1 MFSLMRC
8 LENLPFRF
16 TKVANSSF
24 NEWGKYMR
32 EIFEAKVAEVMAETE
47 TEGMDLMGALVKGS
61 GINQQPPEKG
71 MAKPAQALTD
81 DEIIG
86 NAFVFIIAGHET
98 TANAIHFSLLHLALS
113 IGVQRDLQKDLDSIF
128 GSMAISEW
136 DYERD
141 LPKLF
146 GGQTGA
152 VMNEAL
158 RLVPPVIC
166 IPKCTR
172 DQAQPITI
180 DGKKCMVPANIR
192 VNLDS
197 VATHRNPKFWPA
209 GPPTDPTHP
218 WHPTSNPDND
228 LEEFK
233 PQRWLI
239 DVDSKQ
245 NGQAM
250 PGETAKEADTDDL
263 GVNTAADTAA
273 SLFHPQKGAYIPF
286 SEGYRAC
293 LGRRFAQVEVLAVL
307 AVIFSRYSVE
317 LAVDEYATD
326 AEIEKM
332 SLEER
337 KTVWSKAKARTQ
349 DLMLNG
355 MGSLLTLQMREGAVP
370 LRFVA
375 KGKERFEW

>member
-1 MFSLMRC
+1 
-8 LENLPFRF
+8 
-16 TKVANSSF
+16 
-24 NEWGKYMR
+24 MR
-32 EIFEAKVAEVMAETE
+32 EIFQAKVAEVAAEAETQ
-47 TEGMDLMGALVKGS
+47 GMDLMGALVRGS
-61 GINQQPPEKG
+61 GINQQPSEKG
-71 MAKPAQALTD
+71 MTKPPQALSD

-86 NAFVFIIAGHET
+86 NAFVFILAGHET
-98 TANAIHFSLLHLALS
+98 TANAIHFSLLHLAMS
-113 IGVQRDLQKDLDSIF
+113 IGAQRDLQRDLDSIF
-128 GSMAISEW
+128 DSKPITEW

-146 GGQTGA
+146 GGHAGA

-158 RLVPPVIC
+158 RLVPPVVC

-172 DQAQPITI
+172 DQPQPITI
-180 DGKKCMVPANIR
+180 DGKKCMVPANAR
-192 VNLDS
+192 VSLDT
-197 VATHRNPKFWPA
+197 VAAQRNPKYWPA
-209 GPPTDPTHP
+209 GPPTDPSHP
-218 WHPTSNPDND
+218 WHPTSNVDND

-239 DVDSKQ
+239 DASSKQ
-245 NGQAM
+245 NGRIM
-250 PGETAKEADTDDL
+250 PGETAKDAETDDL
-263 GVNTAADTAA
+263 GVNTASDTAA
-273 SLFHPQKGAYIPF
+273 SLFRPQRGAYIPF

-317 LAVDEYATD
+317 LAVDDYATD

-332 SLEER
+332 GMEER
-337 KTVWSKAKARTQ
+337 KVVWNKAKARTQ

-355 MGSLLTLQMREGAVP
+355 MGSMITLQMREGAIP

-375 KGKERFEW
+375 RGKERFEW